1 MKNNKLISILFLLNF
16 CINYLSAE
24 VLLFSK
30 AYELALENANEIK
43 ASAYLSQAD
52 EEKIKQEK
60 ASLYP
65 QINFSA
71 YYRKSNYETNPLK
84 TKTEQGLINYTLS
97 LKQSIYNAEI
107 YSRIDSQKSRSK
119 YSKSML
125 KSEKETLAKNLSNA
139 YLDLLK
145 SKTKI
150 ELFESYLSQSK
161 SRFLEITKK
170 YKMNLANKMDLIQR
184 EVDYNSAIIN
194 LQKEKQLSNISYL
207 KMKQLIGID
216 EYEIPIIDFN
226 QEILEMIDSMRETIA
241 HNNISQ
247 KIKQAQI
254 ALEISQNDIKIAK
267 DGHLPKL
274 SFDASYSKYD
284 TDNPNIEAP
293 YDNTRYFMFSLNLPI
308 YSGGQ
313 VSSKVESSKLKYKAA
328 QEELDRV
335 EKEVKVELNEAL
347 TYFDASIESVFMYR
361 DALKSA
367 HLYVE
372 SIEQGYKY
380 GLKSLLDLDDAK
392 VKLNEIKYKYIENIY
407 EIVNSYIGLL
417 VATNNFKNVDILD
430 ALVRQEDIL

>member
-1 MKNNKLISILFLLNF
+1 MKNNKLISTLFLLSF
-16 CINYLSAE
+16 CINYLNAE

-30 AYELALENANEIK
+30 AYELALKNANSIK
-43 ASAYLSQAD
+43 ASTYLSQAD

-65 QINFSA
+65 KIDFSA
-71 YYRKSNYETNPLK
+71 YYRKSKYETNPLK
-84 TKTEQGLINYTLS
+84 TKSEQGLINYTVS
-97 LKQSIYNAEI
+97 LKQPIYNAEI
-107 YSRIDSQKSRSK
+107 YTRIDSQKSRSK

-125 KSEKETLAKNLSNA
+125 KSEKEALAKNLSNA

-150 ELFESYLSQSK
+150 ELFEAYLYQAK
-161 SRFLEITKK
+161 SRLLEITKK
-170 YKMNLANKMDLIQR
+170 YEMNLANKMDLIQR

-194 LQKEKQLSNISYL
+194 LQKEKQLSSISYL
-207 KMKQLIGID
+207 KMKQLIGTD
-216 EYEIPIIDFN
+216 EYELPIINFG
-226 QEILEMIDSMRETIA
+226 QEILEMISSMREIIS
-241 HNNISQ
+241 HNNVSL

-254 ALEISQNDIKIAK
+254 ALEISQSDIKLAK

-274 SFDASYSKYD
+274 NFDASYSMYD

-313 VSSKVESSKLKYKAA
+313 VSSRVESSKLKYKAA
-328 QEELDRV
+328 QEELESV
-335 EKEVKVELNEAL
+335 EKEVKVEHDEAL
-347 TYFDASIESVFMYR
+347 TYFNASIESVYMYR

-367 HLYVE
+367 QLYVK
-372 SIEQGYKY
+372 SIEQGYKH
-380 GLKSLLDLDDAK
+380 GLKSLLDLNDAE
-392 VKLNEIKYKYIENIY
+392 VKLNEIKYKYIENMY

-417 VATNNFKNVDILD
+417 VTTNNFKDIDLLD
-430 ALVRQEDIL
+430 ALVQ